1 MSEHRDPTVADALR
15 RLDVPDHGPG
25 FWDRLEAN
33 LTEPPEVGHA
43 AHPGPAGGS
52 DAEVVELADAPS
64 RRRRGVDLHR
74 WPLLVAAAAAVVALV
89 VGVAVLRPGDDE
101 SQLDSAGEV
110 DEPDGPD
117 TPPSTDSPPTTDE
130 QPTDTE
136 PPEVTDG
143 KEVAAELH
151 AEEAATSWLTLLRA
165 GDPEEAHARLDAP
178 SRAALPL
185 EEFRQVAT
193 GLAEGAGAFAAEGVT
208 SDVLR
213 VPDTTDTF
221 VVVFHGEV
229 EREGMVET
237 AAYPVVV
244 TGAGDEPG
252 IAFSFAGPTIDL
264 DEPSPGETRTSPVQV
279 RVGSDQAWFSID
291 GGEPRPI
298 GESPATI
305 DVEGVAGAGTHV
317 VTIVA
322 TDGELFTAR
331 SVTVVVP

>member
-1 MSEHRDPTVADALR
+1 MTEHRDPTVADALR

-33 LTEPPEVGHA
+33 LAEPPEVADA
-43 AHPGPAGGS
+43 AHRGTSDGS
-52 DAEVVELADAPS
+52 DAEVVELGDAPS
-64 RRRRGVDLHR
+64 RRRRRPDVSR

-89 VGVAVLRPGDDE
+89 VGVAVLRPGDDDE

-110 DEPDGPD
+110 EEPTGPD
-117 TPPSTDSPPTTDE
+117 TTPSTDE

-136 PPEVTDG
+136 PPEESG
-143 KEVAAELH
+143 EEVATLQ
-151 AEEAATSWLTLLRA
+151 AEEAATGWLTLLRA
-165 GDPEEAHARLDAP
+165 GDVEQAHARLDAP
-178 SRAALPL
+178 SRATLPV
-185 EEFRQVAT
+185 EDFRQVAT

-208 SDVLR
+208 TDVLP
-213 VPDTTDTF
+213 VPDTADTF

-229 EREGMVET
+229 EREGTIET

-244 TGAGDEPG
+244 TGARDEPG
-252 IAFSFAGPTIDL
+252 IAFSFAGPPLEL
-264 DEPSPGETRTSPVQV
+264 DEPAPGETRTSPVEV
-279 RVGSDQAWFSID
+279 RLRSGQAWFSID
-291 GGEPRPI
+291 GGEPQPL

-305 DVEGVAGAGTHV
+305 DVDGLAGAGTHV

-322 TDGELFTAR
+322 TDGALFTAR